1 LAKGSQRG
9 FAAAI
14 GRTARWSR
22 DDAESY
28 FESSGG
34 RRGVVLM
41 ILNILA
47 AWTAVSIVTGLAIAP
62 ALARRLR

>member
-1 LAKGSQRG
+1 
-9 FAAAI
+9 
-14 GRTARWSR
+14 
-22 DDAESY
+22 
-28 FESSGG
+28 
-34 RRGVVLM
+34 M